1 MYIKQTFYQDRLGTN
16 IGKSTQKSTVF
27 PQAFALVVPVLALFA
42 MKIQNYY
49 RRTSRELKRL
59 ASIARSPM
67 YLGLLRRTFSTFL

>member
-1 MYIKQTFYQDRLGTN
+1 MIGTLVLVVVV
-16 IGKSTQKSTVF
+16 T
-27 PQAFALVVPVLALFA
+27 PAFALVVPVLALFA

-67 YLGLLRRTFSTFL
+67 YLPTPANIFHIYLTKI